1 MKLSLIVFKEK
12 NVNDI
17 RKYMVEKNGK
27 RKGHTASGSADHDT
41 NERYPAKRM
50 KQTDIV
56 AYCDVPES
64 QPLTPRAIRSKRN
77 RERSNDLT
85 TNDRS
90 KRCRLTIENEKRVRN
105 EIVDV
110 SDTENLKRK
119 YDVHFGSRKFSRTN
133 ILLSEIRKG
142 VPRGTTLDNFTIL
155 HGSGLSRI
163 PCPLLVGRYVK

>member
-1 MKLSLIVFKEK
+1 MKLSLVVFKEK
-12 NVNDI
+12 TVNDI
-17 RKYMVEKNGK
+17 RKFMVEKNSK
-27 RKGHTASGSADHDT
+27 RKEHTARDSTDHDT

-50 KQTDIV
+50 KQTDI
-56 AYCDVPES
+56 ATYCDVPVS

-77 RERSNDLT
+77 REGSNDLT
-85 TNDRS
+85 MNDRN
-90 KRCRLTIENEKRVRN
+90 KRCQLTIENEKRVRN

-142 VPRGTTLDNFTIL
+142 FHVELR
-155 HGSGLSRI
+155 
-163 PCPLLVGRYVK
+163 